1 MELDDPEPRPKD
13 GRFTGTPIRLQRRTD
28 REHRPQTDHR
38 IDPARQGT
46 LTRTAERLLPGRD
59 HMRRTES
66 TEMPDRILIRIR
78 PCSFDEQGRAHYDE
92 PSLLFSFMKNN
103 LCILSVLYLISI
115 QMVSSDR
122 QLRQH
127 LKRYA
132 TIHQM
137 FLSPYKFYTII
148 KKLILR
154 K

>member
-92 PSLLFSFMKNN
+92 PSLLFLYEKQSMHS
-103 LCILSVLYLISI
+103 LSAIPHIHPNSI
-115 QMVSSDR
+115 FRQAIAPTTQEIRHHSSDV
-122 QLRQH
+122 LVS
-127 LKRYA
+127 
-132 TIHQM
+132 I
-137 FLSPYKFYTII
+137 
-148 KKLILR
+148 
-154 K
+154 